1 MDYLGAPVLCDRLY
15 AGHAQITSGEIRRRL
30 ALGLPPQADDD
41 TIVLQ
46 RQALHA
52 RSIELSH
59 PVSGKVLRIESP
71 IPADLLQVCE
81 LLRQYRANDSR
92 K

>member
-1 MDYLGAPVLCDRLY
+1 
-15 AGHAQITSGEIRRRL
+15 
-30 ALGLPPQADDD
+30 
-41 TIVLQ
+41 VLQ